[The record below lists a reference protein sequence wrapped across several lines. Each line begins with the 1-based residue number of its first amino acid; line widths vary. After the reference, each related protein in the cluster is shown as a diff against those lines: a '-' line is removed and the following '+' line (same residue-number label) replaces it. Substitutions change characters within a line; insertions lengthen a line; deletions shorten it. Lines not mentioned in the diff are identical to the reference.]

1 MLPYFMRDKLVDK
14 STEFANVAKTKLRST
29 DIIEI
34 NDIYLVFYLL
44 HNRISKTVVSTITS
58 VKSAV
63 KTRS

>member
-1 MLPYFMRDKLVDK
+1 MRDKLVDK